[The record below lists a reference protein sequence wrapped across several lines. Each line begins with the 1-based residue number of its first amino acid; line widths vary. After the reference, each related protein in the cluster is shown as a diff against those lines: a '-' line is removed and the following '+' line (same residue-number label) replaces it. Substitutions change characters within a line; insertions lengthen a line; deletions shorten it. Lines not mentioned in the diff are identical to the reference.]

1 MYPVF
6 VTGEKRRSSFPFL
19 AKIFAFISLLAVCS
33 CTLINLLVNG
43 RMTWSLFVVGAIATA
58 WLTVGLHLLARFNLN
73 YQLLIDL
80 VAVSLFLVLI
90 DRLTG
95 WTRWSVDY
103 VIPILYIGVMITTV
117 VLALVFR
124 VFWRE
129 YILSLVAV
137 CVLGLA
143 PLVIFLTGSSPIRF
157 LCLGAALMAAALL
170 IGILFFAGG
179 KFFSEWKR
187 RMNI

>member
-1 MYPVF
+1 M
-6 VTGEKRRSSFPFL
+6 
-19 AKIFAFISLLAVCS
+19 
-33 CTLINLLVNG
+33 
-43 RMTWSLFVVGAIATA
+43 
-58 WLTVGLHLLARFNLN
+58 
-73 YQLLIDL
+73 
-80 VAVSLFLVLI
+80 LI